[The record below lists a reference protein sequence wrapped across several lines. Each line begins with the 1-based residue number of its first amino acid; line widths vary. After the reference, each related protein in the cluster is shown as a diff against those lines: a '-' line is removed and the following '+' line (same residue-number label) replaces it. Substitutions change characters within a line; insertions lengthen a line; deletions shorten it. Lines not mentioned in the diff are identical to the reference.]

1 MKQRKVAIVI
11 GGGNYNELGLIR
23 SCGETGMKV
32 IFLSTPNKVKPVYKS
47 RYVDDFIEYDGSEDS
62 LLALLTRTVDAYAE
76 DIYLY
81 PATDKAAKYIDS
93 NYSRLSKRLHV
104 PNAHGKIELLMDK
117 EYQCE
122 LAVKAGIQ
130 TPSFRKV
137 ELNGDMVFPSD
148 VSYPCI
154 IKPLQSIAGNKED
167 ISVCNNV
174 EEMKDALK
182 RFLDSGC
189 HKVLIQDY
197 IKGSHQTEIAIPG
210 VATEQGEVLIHGVV
224 RKKRIFGNGSTV
236 CGKYVVTETI
246 PCLDEIKVFIK
257 STGYVGLFDIEFLE
271 NENGLHFIECN
282 FRNGAYGYAVT
293 SAGFNMPAA
302 FAGIKDDRTLQLRNR
317 RFMEERTDVLNPIRG
332 IISWWA
338 WLWDVARTDTFLW
351 TKLNDLAPMKRSQK
365 K

>member
-137 ELNGDMVFPSD
+137 ELNGDMVFPS
-148 VSYPCI
+148 VSP
-154 IKPLQSIAGNKED
+154 E
-167 ISVCNNV
+167 
-174 EEMKDALK
+174 
-182 RFLDSGC
+182 
-189 HKVLIQDY
+189 
-197 IKGSHQTEIAIPG
+197 T
-210 VATEQGEVLIHGVV
+210 
-224 RKKRIFGNGSTV
+224 KRIF
-236 CGKYVVTETI
+236 
-246 PCLDEIKVFIK
+246 
-257 STGYVGLFDIEFLE
+257 
-271 NENGLHFIECN
+271 
-282 FRNGAYGYAVT
+282 RYAIT
-293 SAGFNMPAA
+293 S
-302 FAGIKDDRTLQLRNR
+302 
-317 RFMEERTDVLNPIRG
+317 
-332 IISWWA
+332 
-338 WLWDVARTDTFLW
+338 
-351 TKLNDLAPMKRSQK
+351 K